1 MSATN
6 AMNATEKM
14 GTVTLVGAGPGDP
27 ELLTLKAARLI
38 RSADVVVYDNLVSA
52 PILDMIPPTAE
63 RIYVG
68 KIAGKH
74 TLPQDGINHLLV
86 DLARSG
92 KHIVRLK
99 GGDPFVFGRGGEEM
113 EELIAAGFSVD
124 IVPGITAAL
133 GAASSCHFPLTHRD
147 HAQSC
152 VFVTGH
158 LKDDSIELDWP
169 MLARPGQ
176 TLVFYMGI
184 NGLAI
189 ISREL
194 IAHGLPAS
202 TPAALIYKATQPEQR
217 FVATTLEALAATA
230 HAEHIKPPALIIVGT
245 VLTLAGK
252 TERTDGNSETMDAHR

>member
-1 MSATN
+1 MIGHVS
-6 AMNATEKM
+6 
-14 GTVTLVGAGPGDP
+14 LVGAGPGDP

-38 RSADVVVYDNLVSA
+38 RAADVVVYDNLVGEG
-52 PILDMIPPTAE
+52 ILDMIPATTD

-68 KIAGKH
+68 KKAGQH
-74 TLPQDGINHLLV
+74 TLPQEDINRLLV

-92 KHIVRLK
+92 KRIVRLK

-113 EELIAAGFSVD
+113 EELIAAGFHVE

-158 LKDDSIELDWP
+158 LKNHTIELDWP
-169 MLARPGQ
+169 ALARSGQ

-184 NGLAI
+184 TGLNI
-189 ISREL
+189 ISSQL
-194 IAHGLPAS
+194 IAHGLAAD
-202 TPAALIYKATQPEQR
+202 TPAALIYTATLPEER
-217 FVATTLEALAATA
+217 FIPTTLQNLTQRLLLEGFA
-230 HAEHIKPPALIIVGT
+230 IRC
-245 VLTLAGK
+245 VLHPISPDFM
-252 TERTDGNSETMDAHR
+252 RQVV

>member
-1 MSATN
+1 MSATS
-6 AMNATEKM
+6 MSERI

-38 RSADVVVYDNLVSA
+38 RSADVVVYDNLVGAS
-52 PILDMIPPTAE
+52 ILDMIPPTTE

-68 KIAGKH
+68 KIAGNH
-74 TLPQDGINHLLV
+74 ALPQEGINRLLV

-92 KHIVRLK
+92 KRIVRLK

-113 EELIAAGFSVD
+113 EELLAAGFDVD

-184 NGLAI
+184 NGLTI

-202 TPAALIYKATQPEQR
+202 TPAALIYKATQPEER
-217 FVATTLEALAATA
+217 FVTTTLENLAATA
-230 HAEHIKPPALIIVGT
+230 QVEDIKPPALIIVGS

-252 TERTDGNSETMDAHR
+252 AG